1 MVSRCRFHIA
11 VQLVLCQVINQMSAQ
26 QCVGEYSIHGM
37 MLKQHTFETLKTSI
51 SLDCLQACHNDV
63 KCQSF
68 NYVISKDVCELNNR
82 TKEARPEDLVPDADR
97 FYYGRVRKRGK
108 MPLVSDIVK
117 KNPHS
122 NNDTKN
128 KTNKQEGSEPGI
140 DLVRVTIGHFH
151 INILTW
157 HRGFQ
162 DILLCLVAFPLYP
175 SLFGESRDKGNLKKY
190 IDLNPKALQ
199 PCWNIDISNAA
210 DCFQSFGRLFYH

>member
-37 MLKQHTFETLKTSI
+37 MLKQHTFKTLKTSI
-51 SLDCLQACHNDV
+51 SLDCLQACNGDV

-82 TKEARPEDLVPDADR
+82 TKEARPEDLVPDSDR

-117 KNPHS
+117 KTHTATTTPT
-122 NNDTKN
+122 TKQ
-128 KTNKQEGSEPGI
+128 TNKQTNKREVNPE
-140 DLVRVTIGHFH
+140 
-151 INILTW
+151 LT
-157 HRGFQ
+157 
-162 DILLCLVAFPLYP
+162 LCGLRQATF
-175 SLFGESRDKGNLKKY
+175 
-190 IDLNPKALQ
+190 
-199 PCWNIDISNAA
+199 ISI
-210 DCFQSFGRLFYH
+210 F